1 MVSMNGILAKFS
13 IAFGALAAT
22 SFATMAAEKV
32 TFMSNWLA
40 QAEHGGYYQA
50 VADGT
55 YADCGLDVTIAQG
68 GPQVSGRPL
77 LLAGKI
83 DFYMGGNMQQAF
95 DAVAQNI
102 PLRVVAASFQKEP
115 QVLMSHPGEG
125 LDTWEDLPKAEQ
137 FIIGDEGLQSFFQ
150 WMVTEFGFDPAKRAP
165 YTFNPAPFLADKKS
179 VQQGY
184 VTSEPFAIE
193 KEGGFVPNQ
202 FLLADYGYNTYS
214 TTIEAM
220 QETIDKRPA
229 VVQCF
234 VDGSAKGWH
243 NYLYGDN
250 KAANEMIKKDNPDI
264 TDEQIAFSIEQ
275 MKKFGIVDSG
285 DAEKLG
291 IGAMTDERI
300 QSFYDKMVKA
310 KVMPAGIDIK
320 KSYTLDFVNK
330 GVGLD
335 LRK

>member
-1 MVSMNGILAKFS
+1 MSEFLKMSAGASVVLVAAS
-13 IAFGALAAT
+13 FGAA
-22 SFATMAAEKV
+22 AAEKV
-32 TFMSNWLA
+32 TFMTNWLA

-55 YADCGLDVTIAQG
+55 YAACGLDVTIAQG

-83 DFYMGGNMQQAF
+83 DFYMGGNLLQAF
-95 DAVAQNI
+95 DAVQQNI
-102 PLRVVAASFQKEP
+102 PLRIVAASFQKEP
-115 QVLMSHPGEG
+115 QVVMSHPGQG
-125 LDTWEDLPKAEQ
+125 LDKWEDLPKAEQ
-137 FIIGDEGLQSFFQ
+137 YIVGDEGAQSFLL
-150 WMVTEFGFDPAKRAP
+150 WMATDHGFDVSKRVP
-165 YTFNPAPFLADKKS
+165 YTFNPAPFIANPKS
-179 VQQGY
+179 IQQGY
-184 VTSEPFAIE
+184 VTSEPFAVE
-193 KEGGFVPNQ
+193 KEGGFKPNV
-202 FLLADYGYNTYS
+202 FLLADYGFDTYA

-220 QETIDKRPA
+220 QKTIDERPQ

-234 VDGSAKGWH
+234 VDGSAKGWY

-264 TDEQIAFSIEQ
+264 TDEQIGFSIEQ
-275 MKKFGIVDSG
+275 MKKYGIVDSG
-285 DAEKLG
+285 DTEKLG

-300 QSFYDKMVKA
+300 KSFYDKMVKA
-310 KVMPAGIDIK
+310 KVIPDGIDIK
-320 KSYTLDFVNK
+320 KAYTLDFVNK

>member
-1 MVSMNGILAKFS
+1 MRFNLVSSAAA
-13 IAFGALAAT
+13 IALLAA
-22 SFATMAAEKV
+22 SAAAASAQEKV
-32 TFMSNWLA
+32 TYMTNWLA

-55 YADCGLDVTIAQG
+55 YAACGIDVTIQQG
-68 GPQVSGRPL
+68 GPQVAGRPL

-95 DAVAQNI
+95 DAVKEGI

-115 QVLMSHPGEG
+115 QVMMSHPGEG

-137 FIIGDEGLQSFFQ
+137 YIVGDEGAQSFLL
-150 WMVTEFGFDPAKRAP
+150 WMAEAFGFNVSKRVP
-165 YTFNPAPFLADKKS
+165 YTFNPAPFIANKKS
-179 VQQGY
+179 IQQGY
-184 VTSEPFAIE
+184 VTSEPFAVE

-202 FLLADYGYNTYS
+202 FLLADYGYSTYS

-220 QETIDKRPA
+220 QETIDKRPQ

-234 VDGSAKGWH
+234 VDGSAKGWY

-250 KAANEMIKKDNPDI
+250 KAANELIKKDNPDI
-264 TDEQIAFSIEQ
+264 TDEQIAFSISQ

-285 DAEKLG
+285 DTEKLG
-291 IGAMTDERI
+291 IGAMTAERMKD
-300 QSFYDKMVKA
+300 FYDKMVAA
-310 KVMPAGIDIK
+310 KVMPEGIDIE

-335 LRK
+335 LKK